1 MAFAVAFMT
10 SVLLFGGIGGLA
22 DHYASAGAQNA
33 RTRWARAD
41 RAFPRT
47 VADLRCPNPTSAAS
61 Q

>member
-10 SVLLFGGIGGLA
+10 SVLLFGSIGGLA
-22 DHYASAGAQNA
+22 EHYASAGAQNA
-33 RTRWARAD
+33 GTRWASAD

-47 VADLRCPNPTSAAS
+47 VAELHCPTPTSTAS

>member
-10 SVLLFGGIGGLA
+10 SALLFGSIGGLA
-22 DHYASAGAQNA
+22 EHYASAAAQNA
-33 RTRWARAD
+33 GTRWPSAD

-47 VADLRCPNPTSAAS
+47 VAELHCPNSTSAAS